1 MEPRKSSDSDSRNT
15 SVSDRVE
22 SEAVYEARKTDDSI
36 PSSSSSSSQPRV
48 SVCVVSSALCFNA
61 TLLAS
66 SYKTQWQRMFNIF
79 NNAKILGCVKGQL

>member
-22 SEAVYEARKTDDSI
+22 SESVYEARKTDDSI
-36 PSSSSSSSQPRV
+36 PSSSSSSQPRV

-66 SYKTQWQRMFNIF
+66 SYKTRWQRIFNIF
-79 NNAKILGCVKGQL
+79 NNTKIVVRAKGQL